1 MTYGNDPGYNPGGYP
16 QNQPGQPGQPGPQ
29 GGYPPP
35 QGGYPPP
42 SQGGYP
48 QGGGYPPPQGS
59 YPAPPAGDQYGGQ
72 YGGAYGAP
80 GGYPA
85 PELAHWGLRVGATL
99 IDGLIVGVP
108 TWILS
113 IIGSALSAG
122 SVDQETGQVGSGFGI
137 GLVLSLVAIVVGLGL
152 GLWLKHKEGTTGQT
166 VGKKV
171 VGIQT
176 VKEQTGEYIG
186 FGMAVVRYICHIVDG
201 LPCYIGYL
209 WPLWDAKRQTF
220 ADKIV
225 GTVVVRAPR

>member
-16 QNQPGQPGQPGPQ
+16 QNQPGPQ

-42 SQGGYP
+42 QGGYP
-48 QGGGYPPPQGS
+48 QGGGYPPPQG
-59 YPAPPAGDQYGGQ
+59 YPSTPAGDQYGGQ
-72 YGGAYGAP
+72 YGAQYGGAYGQP

-137 GLVLSLVAIVVGLGL
+137 GLVLSLLAIVVALGL